1 MTRSDSPVTED
12 DLHAWVDEL
21 LSPER
26 LRIVENWLD
35 ANPEERQRVMTWRR
49 ERNLLR
55 SALDADVQPPV
66 APRFNNP
73 RRQQSK
79 LRYFNAPQMAA
90 SIALALF
97 IGLGGGW
104 FLRDREVPLGL
115 ASVEQEATIVHVS
128 GAGSVIT
135 DGNVAQLAAWG
146 GRFSG
151 RTVRPPDL
159 SVAGYHF
166 LRGQLVTTD
175 HGPACVFFYKDDRGT
190 LISLFIRPMLG
201 RDMTAPM
208 RPMQHIPGYIWAQD
222 GLGVSMISDASISGL
237 HGLANQAR
245 DLMAGQ
251 NRTL

>member
-1 MTRSDSPVTED
+1 MTRPDRPVTED

-97 IGLGGGW
+97 IGLGEGGSFAIGK
-104 FLRDREVPLGL
+104 FLW
-115 ASVEQEATIVHVS
+115 
-128 GAGSVIT
+128 GSRQS
-135 DGNVAQLAAWG
+135 NRKLQSCMFLERAA
-146 GRFSG
+146 
-151 RTVRPPDL
+151 
-159 SVAGYHF
+159 
-166 LRGQLVTTD
+166 
-175 HGPACVFFYKDDRGT
+175 
-190 LISLFIRPMLG
+190 
-201 RDMTAPM
+201 
-208 RPMQHIPGYIWAQD
+208 
-222 GLGVSMISDASISGL
+222 
-237 HGLANQAR
+237 
-245 DLMAGQ
+245 
-251 NRTL
+251 